1 MNQFNTLA
9 STSVSPRRRIRLLV
23 SCIGMALAQWA
34 PGLALADSAVGVDMA
49 NGNALNPPGRSTV
62 PLPVSEDSM
71 DTIHRSPTGQLYGQP
86 VDRESNEVHKTDGG
100 WTYSGSVEAGAMGG
114 DAATRNALYRK
125 YKDLKNG
132 ASLNY
137 FEFDADKADTA
148 NYLSAFGGGTGQSDQ
163 FYGLRMGRYNDWK
176 LNLFYSETMHV
187 FSNNWKSLFSGEGT
201 GELTTGLAKPTAVT
215 TALTVG
221 TASGATL
228 PNGQIYVGPTVAAA
242 TNCSATLPC
251 WSYDGKTYQN
261 GFALAAING
270 ITGTPNATTGVMPT
284 SGTTPQSNIAKAIS
298 DKLATVPE
306 SELSLVRK
314 KAGVRF
320 DKTFTDYW
328 KGYASY
334 TLEDRKGARPFAMN
348 EGNISTEIAE
358 PIDYQT
364 HEFLTGLQYADSLTQ
379 MNLRASASLFHNGID
394 TLNVQYPF
402 LMAAS
407 PLGGIQTA
415 TYDLYP
421 DNNAFNLKGEFARSL
436 PDFYKG
442 RFNASLA
449 FGSSQQNNDLL
460 SPLSTAQN
468 RDLTAN
474 GITAFGGT
482 ANSGYATGAALVSNW
497 NTTAALSQLTAK
509 QRIDTKLADLGLS
522 MRPTDDLSLKGTAR
536 YYDSSNKG
544 GYTAYNPLTG
554 QFGRGPVDGNA
565 GMDMIVGLRS
575 GATSGT
581 AGSCYIPPGFT
592 ATAATAACYFGV
604 TPSGAT
610 AVANG
615 SNIPV
620 YGQARSTQQINYG
633 LSADYDLTRTSSLNA
648 ALEREEFTR
657 DFRERD
663 KTWEN
668 KIKLGYVNRSLGD
681 ATLRASVENDSK
693 RGSVYNYRTFADL
706 GTGLPG
712 LDPATQV
719 ANAGTQGYLPF
730 SPAGG
735 TAVNIVNLFNR
746 YSYYFRKYDQADRD
760 QNILN
765 ARLNVMARD
774 DLDVGAV
781 IQFKDIHYP
790 DAFYGLEKDTQT
802 ALTLDF
808 NYQPSS
814 GTNFSAFF
822 SHQQGDKKMQ
832 MNSGVA
838 LSPVVNTC
846 TAANLTLYGYSAC
859 SDNVNGAGGTRP
871 LSDAWTMSTDDRSDV
886 LGLGMQTTLGTMRF
900 GVDYTYSLS
909 STAINYSYGDTALS
923 GVAATQAAAAVIAG
937 SALPNMTFAQQTLSL
952 NLLIPV
958 NKKISIRLFDRFEMG
973 DVKDWHYDGVIQGAV
988 ANYDSGTLL
997 LDGGPQSYRA
1007 NVVGVFVQI
1016 KL

>member
-1 MNQFNTLA
+1 MQNT
-9 STSVSPRRRIRLLV
+9 R
-23 SCIGMALAQWA
+23 
-34 PGLALADSAVGVDMA
+34 
-49 NGNALNPPGRSTV
+49 
-62 PLPVSEDSM
+62 
-71 DTIHRSPTGQLYGQP
+71 
-86 VDRESNEVHKTDGG
+86 
-100 WTYSGSVEAGAMGG
+100 
-114 DAATRNALYRK
+114 
-125 YKDLKNG
+125 
-132 ASLNY
+132 
-137 FEFDADKADTA
+137 
-148 NYLSAFGGGTGQSDQ
+148 
-163 FYGLRMGRYNDWK
+163 
-176 LNLFYSETMHV
+176 
-187 FSNNWKSLFSGEGT
+187 
-201 GELTTGLAKPTAVT
+201 
-215 TALTVG
+215 
-221 TASGATL
+221 
-228 PNGQIYVGPTVAAA
+228 
-242 TNCSATLPC
+242 
-251 WSYDGKTYQN
+251 
-261 GFALAAING
+261 
-270 ITGTPNATTGVMPT
+270 
-284 SGTTPQSNIAKAIS
+284 
-298 DKLATVPE
+298 
-306 SELSLVRK
+306 
-314 KAGVRF
+314 
-320 DKTFTDYW
+320 
-328 KGYASY
+328 
-334 TLEDRKGARPFAMN
+334 
-348 EGNISTEIAE
+348 
-358 PIDYQT
+358 
-364 HEFLTGLQYADSLTQ
+364 
-379 MNLRASASLFHNGID
+379 
-394 TLNVQYPF
+394 
-402 LMAAS
+402 
-407 PLGGIQTA
+407 
-415 TYDLYP
+415 
-421 DNNAFNLKGEFARSL
+421 
-436 PDFYKG
+436 
-442 RFNASLA
+442 
-449 FGSSQQNNDLL
+449 
-460 SPLSTAQN
+460 
-468 RDLTAN
+468 
-474 GITAFGGT
+474 
-482 ANSGYATGAALVSNW
+482 
-497 NTTAALSQLTAK
+497 
-509 QRIDTKLADLGLS
+509 
-522 MRPTDDLSLKGTAR
+522 
-536 YYDSSNKG
+536 
-544 GYTAYNPLTG
+544 
-554 QFGRGPVDGNA
+554 
-565 GMDMIVGLRS
+565 
-575 GATSGT
+575 
-581 AGSCYIPPGFT
+581 
-592 ATAATAACYFGV
+592 
-604 TPSGAT
+604 
-610 AVANG
+610 
-615 SNIPV
+615 
-620 YGQARSTQQINYG
+620 
-633 LSADYDLTRTSSLNA
+633 
-648 ALEREEFTR
+648 LERAE
-657 DFRERD
+657 
-663 KTWEN
+663 
-668 KIKLGYVNRSLGD
+668 KIALKLEKKRIPGD